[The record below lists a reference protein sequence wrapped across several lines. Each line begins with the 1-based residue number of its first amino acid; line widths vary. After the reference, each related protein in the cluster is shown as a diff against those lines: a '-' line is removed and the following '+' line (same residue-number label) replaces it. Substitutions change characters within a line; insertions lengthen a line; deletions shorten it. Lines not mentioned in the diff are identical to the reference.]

1 MLTFEF
7 KPIKINDQNNF
18 YENLYENKYIFKIVF
33 FPRFLCVS

>member
-7 KPIKINDQNNF
+7 EPIKINDQNNL
-18 YENLYENKYIFKIVF
+18 YENFYENKYIFKIVF

>member
-7 KPIKINDQNNF
+7 EPIKINDQNNF
-18 YENLYENKYIFKIVF
+18 YENFYENKYILKIVF